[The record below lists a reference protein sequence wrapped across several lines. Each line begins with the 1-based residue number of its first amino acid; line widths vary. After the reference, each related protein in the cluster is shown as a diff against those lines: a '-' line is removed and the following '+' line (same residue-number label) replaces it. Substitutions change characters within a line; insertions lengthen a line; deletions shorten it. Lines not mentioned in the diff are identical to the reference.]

1 MSGNYHI
8 IRLIAKTKKVSL
20 KEICENIGI
29 SQQGLQKI
37 INEGSGKIS
46 TIQKIADYLQV
57 DVNEIINKHTNEV
70 NILQD
75 MPKTYRRTRD
85 LQDISEI
92 DYLHQ
97 LLRDKERIISLL
109 EDQLKACTDNLKKGT
124 DHRKSKVS

>member
-8 IRLIAKTKKVSL
+8 IRLIAKNKKISL

-57 DVNEIINKHTNEV
+57 DVNEIINQHTTEV

-75 MPKTYRRTRD
+75 MPKTYKRTRD
-85 LQDISEI
+85 LQDINEI

-97 LLRDKERIISLL
+97 LLKDKERIISLL
-109 EDQLKACTDNLKKGT
+109 EEQLRAYTDNLKKGT
-124 DHRKSKVS
+124 DHGKSKAS